1 MNIEELR
8 VLLIENSKDATEEFK
23 RLFHG
28 RGGLYDGFKY
38 LTIDSIDKVLSV
50 AFFAKDEDEE
60 KLILMLQE
68 FTISSRYKTLVVQR
82 RYEKGS
88 FGEVLVGEL
97 DENLYALENG
107 MKLKLNLIS
116 NQNSYYFADMKNGRA
131 FVRENAKDKRVL
143 NLFSYTCAFSVAAKL
158 GGALSV
164 SNIDMSKGSLSIG
177 KSNHSLNKIDPK
189 GVSFLPYNILKSF
202 SKIKQNSPYD
212 LIIIDPPTFQRG
224 SFEAT
229 KDYEKIVKKLSQIS
243 SDGAMVLACLN
254 STELDCE
261 FIINLFKEFAPE
273 FSFVRRLQNVSEF
286 ANLDEQKSLKNL
298 LFSYSKLPE
307 ERS

>member
-254 STELDCE
+254 STELDSE